1 MVITVKKTEKIWTVI
16 HSRPEVRNAMD
27 PISSDQ
33 LYQTFVE
40 FDKEDSARVA
50 VLSGDNGYFCA
61 GYDLRHA
68 KDLNVRIE
76 RGEYEFDP
84 NDAYPKGPMGP
95 TRLQLKK
102 PIIAA
107 IAGPA
112 VAGGME
118 LALWA
123 NIRVMEKSA
132 YFGVYCR
139 RWGIPLIDGGTVRL
153 PRIIGE
159 GRAMD
164 IVLTGRKVSSEESYK
179 IGLCEYLV
187 EDGKSLEFAEA
198 LALNLSNLPQS
209 CMRSDMISTSEQN
222 GVSIKEAL
230 KNEWLLSK
238 KELKRQGLK
247 GADRFVSGKGRH
259 GQPDT

>member
-1 MVITVKKTEKIWTVI
+1 MSLI
-16 HSRPEVRNAMD
+16 
-27 PISSDQ
+27 
-33 LYQTFVE
+33 
-40 FDKEDSARVA
+40 SARVA

-123 NIRVMEKSA
+123 NIRVMEKITLLLKVMSK
-132 YFGVYCR
+132 VY
-139 RWGIPLIDGGTVRL
+139 GTKVR
-153 PRIIGE
+153 
-159 GRAMD
+159 
-164 IVLTGRKVSSEESYK
+164 
-179 IGLCEYLV
+179 
-187 EDGKSLEFAEA
+187 
-198 LALNLSNLPQS
+198 NLSK
-209 CMRSDMISTSEQN
+209 I
-222 GVSIKEAL
+222 
-230 KNEWLLSK
+230 
-238 KELKRQGLK
+238 
-247 GADRFVSGKGRH
+247 
-259 GQPDT
+259 

>member
-27 PISSDQ
+27 PTSSDQ
-33 LYQTFVE
+33 LYQKFVE

-132 YFGVYCR
+132 YFGVY
-139 RWGIPLIDGGTVRL
+139 
-153 PRIIGE
+153 
-159 GRAMD
+159 
-164 IVLTGRKVSSEESYK
+164 
-179 IGLCEYLV
+179 
-187 EDGKSLEFAEA
+187 
-198 LALNLSNLPQS
+198 N
-209 CMRSDMISTSEQN
+209 
-222 GVSIKEAL
+222 
-230 KNEWLLSK
+230 
-238 KELKRQGLK
+238 
-247 GADRFVSGKGRH
+247 
-259 GQPDT
+259 